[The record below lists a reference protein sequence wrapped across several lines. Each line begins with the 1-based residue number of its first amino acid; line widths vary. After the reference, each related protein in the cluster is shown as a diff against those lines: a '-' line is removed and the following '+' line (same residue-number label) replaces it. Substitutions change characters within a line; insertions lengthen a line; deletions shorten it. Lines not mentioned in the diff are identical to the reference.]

1 VEQEVWAYA
10 LHSPPRDRRN
20 LRGWLSATV
29 RNTVRS
35 LRRTEVRRTQ
45 REAAAAKSELD
56 PAPSEMVERAQ
67 LLRRLVEHVLALGEP
82 QRSLVLAHWLEGRS
96 LTEIAR
102 GRGQSIRTVKADL
115 ELALTHLRRQMDD
128 TPGGR
133 DAWSAVFLG
142 WVDPRTSTGNA
153 SGAAAAFSAGAL
165 LIASKYALATVVV
178 LAAGALAWLIWPHA
192 ATPESLATEPGQQDT
207 RVAQT
212 LAEPVPRTPHLEA
225 PGRVAGEGASAPA
238 KDSQAAHGQSSSQPA
253 GQAPPPD
260 CHVTV
265 VVNCPDGHAQLGG
278 GSTIW
283 ARTADARNQEVSE
296 FVRDGRPPGYMH
308 QFRVPE
314 GRYTFGADSSTYG
327 RAEATVDIT
336 LRTQRSVTLEF
347 TPVQTIAAYLEI
359 TDPGEEPPG
368 DRGRQRRSWLNM
380 DEPARWSYL
389 WPTGSEWNTEALGL
403 RFRVRAGVGAVK
415 WASSALRQVD
425 VPTKKGCA
433 RWGVGML
440 NVYGAPIT
448 GVDFFLLGSQ
458 AENRE
463 VHPGANELVFTATVR
478 SLERMTSTL
487 LATVLS
493 ADTGK
498 ALEHTLTFI
507 YASGIGSWSQSDF
520 TMNPALELY
529 YLAPGDVEISV
540 ESPGH
545 ATQWFKR
552 TFLPGEVTDLG
563 ELRLEKERT
572 IRGTVKGPVP
582 RSGAA
587 QVSAFDLEGSS
598 GQFTATAAVDWGPSG
613 SPEWGQT
620 GTFELH
626 GLSAS
631 TYLVSMWRPYRG
643 AGIVVSTTR
652 SMDVVRLQTTQYAQ
666 VTVCSR
672 QSDERFITI
681 RIQDPDGHPV
691 ETLHIGPTSDSHEA
705 DCILEYGAY
714 NLVCNDGRSDLGT
727 RTIQV
732 DRPNMGVVI
741 E

>member
-1 VEQEVWAYA
+1 
-10 LHSPPRDRRN
+10 
-20 LRGWLSATV
+20 
-29 RNTVRS
+29 
-35 LRRTEVRRTQ
+35 
-45 REAAAAKSELD
+45 
-56 PAPSEMVERAQ
+56 
-67 LLRRLVEHVLALGEP
+67 
-82 QRSLVLAHWLEGRS
+82 
-96 LTEIAR
+96 
-102 GRGQSIRTVKADL
+102 
-115 ELALTHLRRQMDD
+115 
-128 TPGGR
+128 
-133 DAWSAVFLG
+133 
-142 WVDPRTSTGNA
+142 
-153 SGAAAAFSAGAL
+153 
-165 LIASKYALATVVV
+165 
-178 LAAGALAWLIWPHA
+178 
-192 ATPESLATEPGQQDT
+192 
-207 RVAQT
+207 
-212 LAEPVPRTPHLEA
+212 
-225 PGRVAGEGASAPA
+225 
-238 KDSQAAHGQSSSQPA
+238 
-253 GQAPPPD
+253 
-260 CHVTV
+260 
-265 VVNCPDGHAQLGG
+265 
-278 GSTIW
+278 
-283 ARTADARNQEVSE
+283 
-296 FVRDGRPPGYMH
+296 
-308 QFRVPE
+308 
-314 GRYTFGADSSTYG
+314 
-327 RAEATVDIT
+327 
-336 LRTQRSVTLEF
+336 
-347 TPVQTIAAYLEI
+347 
-359 TDPGEEPPG
+359 
-368 DRGRQRRSWLNM
+368 
-380 DEPARWSYL
+380 
-389 WPTGSEWNTEALGL
+389 
-403 RFRVRAGVGAVK
+403 
-415 WASSALRQVD
+415 
-425 VPTKKGCA
+425 
-433 RWGVGML
+433 ML

-572 IRGTVKGPVP
+572 IRGT
-582 RSGAA
+582 
-587 QVSAFDLEGSS
+587 
-598 GQFTATAAVDWGPSG
+598 
-613 SPEWGQT
+613 
-620 GTFELH
+620 FELH